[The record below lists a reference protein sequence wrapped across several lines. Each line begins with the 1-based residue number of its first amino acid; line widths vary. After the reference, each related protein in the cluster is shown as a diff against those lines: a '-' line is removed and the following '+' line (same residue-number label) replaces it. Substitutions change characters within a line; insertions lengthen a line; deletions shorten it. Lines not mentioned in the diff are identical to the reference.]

1 MDEKLTAKLQELEG
15 ALLVHQLVL
24 RHLLA
29 GSNEG
34 TLQSLRLL
42 AKDHNEL
49 PLSDAQRQQLDSQIN
64 DLLGLPPQRSLG
76 GFQTKVMTEL
86 SRETQRTPHWN
97 PAA

>member
-24 RHLLA
+24 RYLLE

-34 TLQSLRLL
+34 ILQSLRLR
-42 AKDHNEL
+42 AKNRDEL

-64 DLLGLPPQRSLG
+64 DLLGLPPQRASG
-76 GFQTKVMTEL
+76 GFQTRVLTEP
-86 SRETQRTPHWN
+86 SRETQRAPRWN